1 MTAIAPDV
9 DRLRELE
16 HDTRVAWTA
25 YREQLRDLTGEEYE
39 RAEGESWAELQ
50 NALARVERLRRSLVE
65 QAE

>member
-1 MTAIAPDV
+1 VTAIAPDV

-39 RAEGESWAELQ
+39 RAEGESWDELQ
-50 NALARVERLRRSLVE
+50 NSLARVERLRRSLVE

>member
-1 MTAIAPDV
+1 VTAIAPDV

-25 YREQLRDLTGEEYE
+25 YNEQLRDLTGEEYE
-39 RAEGESWAELQ
+39 RAEGESWDELQ
-50 NALARVERLRRSLVE
+50 NSLARVERLRRSLVE